1 MNRDRYDLPLTTSS
15 DRAAAHY
22 RDGVDCMLSAWHGA
36 EDAFDKAIAQDPGF
50 ALAHIGRARLHQLNM
65 EGSQARAMAA
75 QARELVAG
83 ATPRE
88 KSHVEIIAAVI
99 ESKPRLAVSG
109 AEAHLEE
116 YPRDAQVLSML
127 LGAFGL
133 YAFSGRS
140 DHDAAKLAI
149 CERHARHYGEDWWFL
164 SYLGWSHTEAGY
176 LTTGRKLSE
185 RAMSQRAAN
194 ANAAHGLSHAM
205 FEQGDMETGRSFLSQ
220 WMPAHDRQSFLHGHL
235 AWHVA
240 LTALDTGDL
249 DGALATYEQHI
260 KPAGRP
266 YPPLNIFTDG
276 TSLLWRLSLAGK
288 TGLDEHWRDITAY
301 GEKYFPQA
309 GAHFADVHF
318 ALAAA
323 AGSEA
328 LDTRLAQLEARAADG
343 KLAPGRAAIELC
355 RGIRSFAEGDNAGA
369 VRFLEPAIS
378 ELARIGGSH
387 AQRELWEDTLIV
399 AYLRA
404 GHGDKAA
411 GRISARLDRRPSAR
425 EKPGRARREG
435 RRFNAIEGDEP
446 TLSRAGHAAAHR
458 TSTRPGHQTYFNCP
472 ACFEGLPVKSDLA

>member
-36 EDAFDKAIAQDPGF
+36 EDAFDNAIAQDPGF

-164 SYLGWSHTEAGY
+164 SYLGWSY
-176 LTTGRKLSE
+176 RGRKS
-185 RAMSQRAAN
+185 
-194 ANAAHGLSHAM
+194 
-205 FEQGDMETGRSFLSQ
+205 
-220 WMPAHDRQSFLHGHL
+220 HDRPEIVRARDVAASRKRQCRAWPLARDVRTRRHGNRPQLSF
-235 AWHVA
+235 AV
-240 LTALDTGDL
+240 D
-249 DGALATYEQHI
+249 
-260 KPAGRP
+260 
-266 YPPLNIFTDG
+266 
-276 TSLLWRLSLAGK
+276 
-288 TGLDEHWRDITAY
+288 
-301 GEKYFPQA
+301 A
-309 GAHFADVHF
+309 GA
-318 ALAAA
+318 
-323 AGSEA
+323 
-328 LDTRLAQLEARAADG
+328 
-343 KLAPGRAAIELC
+343 
-355 RGIRSFAEGDNAGA
+355 
-369 VRFLEPAIS
+369 
-378 ELARIGGSH
+378 
-387 AQRELWEDTLIV
+387 
-399 AYLRA
+399 
-404 GHGDKAA
+404 
-411 GRISARLDRRPSAR
+411 
-425 EKPGRARREG
+425 
-435 RRFNAIEGDEP
+435 
-446 TLSRAGHAAAHR
+446 
-458 TSTRPGHQTYFNCP
+458 
-472 ACFEGLPVKSDLA
+472 